1 MLDLK
6 LFMQPATE
14 QKLKKILN
22 TVTDGESFA
31 QGIIDYQIKELQQS
45 SLNLKLDL
53 DEFEKKYQMSSELF
67 YEQFSQGKLGDETD
81 FIIWSGLV
89 EMLRY
94 NQAQLLMLK

>member
-1 MLDLK
+1 MLNIK

-14 QKLKKILN
+14 KKLKTILN
-22 TVTDGESFA
+22 TITDGESFA

-67 YEQFSQGKLGDETD
+67 YGQFSHGKLGDETD

-94 NQAQLLMLK
+94 NQAQLQALQ